1 MKKVFLSIILVA
13 SAQLLQATVWTVSF
27 DTRPAQFT
35 NLQVAV
41 DTASAGDTILIN
53 GYQSGYSSTYIK
65 KPLVLMGEKMDEPG
79 NNSNNSLTNPYPT
92 SRVYRIYLG
101 RLNSYTG
108 ADGTKIYGL
117 AISYLYL
124 HPDFTG
130 AQAGQTSLDD
140 ILIERCQLD
149 QVNFDSY
156 YRQFSNITFRNT
168 VFTNRINGLGK
179 YYSQTSFSNILFT
192 NCVFSNAYI
201 DGDGYSLAGNVVVR
215 NSVFINRTANNCFSN
230 IKGLI
235 VENNVFY
242 RSEPGGCTDCTYN
255 NNLTYLCNDNTL
267 PPSSGNSVGSGN
279 IEGVDP
285 QWLNYPAQGA
295 VGWTQYHDYSSSAGS
310 PVLGTGTN
318 GTNIGLMGGNA
329 PVANVPVHP
338 KNPEVIE
345 VDIPVSSVPAGGTL
359 QINLKAKTRD

>member
-1 MKKVFLSIILVA
+1 MRTLFTLA
-13 SAQLLQATVWTVSF
+13 FFFAATALQATVWTVSF

-53 GYQSGYSSTYIK
+53 GYQGSSVSTYIR
-65 KPLVLMGEKMDEPG
+65 KPLVLMGEKNDEPG
-79 NNSNNSLTNPYPT
+79 NQSNNGITNPYPRT
-92 SRVYRIYLG
+92 RIKDLYLG

-117 AISYLYL
+117 YVYNLYL
-124 HPDFTG
+124 HPNFSG

-140 ILIERCQLD
+140 ILIERCSIYQLD
-149 QVNFDSY
+149 FDSY
-156 YRQFSNITFRNT
+156 QRQFSNITFRNT
-168 VFTNRINGLGK
+168 VFGGGYINDLDK

-192 NCVFSNAYI
+192 NCVFSNAYLS
-201 DGDGYSLAGNVVVR
+201 GDGYSLAGNVVVR
-215 NSVFINRTANNCFSN
+215 NSVFIDRTANNCFSN
-230 IKGLI
+230 MKGLI

-267 PPSSGNSVGSGN
+267 PPTSGNSVGSGN

-285 QWLNYPAQGA
+285 QWLNYPAQGD

>member
-1 MKKVFLSIILVA
+1 M
-13 SAQLLQATVWTVSF
+13 
-27 DTRPAQFT
+27 
-35 NLQVAV
+35 
-41 DTASAGDTILIN
+41 
-53 GYQSGYSSTYIK
+53 
-65 KPLVLMGEKMDEPG
+65 
-79 NNSNNSLTNPYPT
+79 
-92 SRVYRIYLG
+92 
-101 RLNSYTG
+101 
-108 ADGTKIYGL
+108 
-117 AISYLYL
+117 
-124 HPDFTG
+124 
-130 AQAGQTSLDD
+130 
-140 ILIERCQLD
+140 
-149 QVNFDSY
+149 
-156 YRQFSNITFRNT
+156 
-168 VFTNRINGLGK
+168 
-179 YYSQTSFSNILFT
+179 
-192 NCVFSNAYI
+192 
-201 DGDGYSLAGNVVVR
+201 
-215 NSVFINRTANNCFSN
+215 FINRTANNCFSN

-267 PPSSGNSVGSGN
+267 PPTSGNSVGSGN

-295 VGWTQYHDYSSSAGS
+295 VAWTQYHDYSSSAGS